1 MGEAHPL
8 LQPDVLAAVERA
20 GSEHRGRRWVSRG
33 FTSLDDRASH
43 PCGILR
49 GVPFSVFAKL
59 GADARE
65 QFTAELA
72 GLRLISRAA
81 PVRVPVPVAGGL
93 VDAGAGV
100 LLLLY
105 EALPERPPEAREPA
119 DWRSIGYTLA
129 ALHQTGHERFG
140 LDGPRGF
147 FGLLPQDNRPVPENR
162 WAWFF
167 RERRLRPMLRAA
179 VDSGH
184 LPPDLAAGVAAIAAR
199 LPGLVGQE
207 PRPSLLHG
215 DAQQNN
221 FVSTETGAV
230 VIDAAPSFGH
240 PEGRPGPGRLLPAGA
255 GRRARR
261 LPGDPARRPGIRRP
275 PRTVAAAR
283 LPRRRRGRR
292 CHPLRPDLPGPPVRR
307 DTAIPL
313 AARRGTGRRRRP
325 AGSGAPPTGRCCTC
339 RSRRPARRPARP
351 GWRRPVRGV
360 IGGQALGLAQHVL
373 LPGQVVETGVP
384 PVRQLH
390 VLSGLLVAPPPG
402 PAALVLV
409 NAQVRDRSSRLA
421 QDPVR
426 GGGAPPPHPGTR
438 CAVLRGAVSAGQVPS
453 EMCSTALP

>member
-20 GSEHRGRRWVSRG
+20 GSEHRGRHWASRG

-100 LLLLY
+100 LLLY
-105 EALPERPPEAREPA
+105 EALPERPPEAREAA

-199 LPGLVGQE
+199 LPGLAGQE

-240 PEGRPGPGRLLPAGA
+240 PEADLALVDYFQPVPDDVLGAYREILPVDPGFA
-255 GRRARR
+255 GRRELWR
-261 LPGDPARRPGIRRP
+261 LPAY
-275 PRTVAAAR
+275 
-283 LPRRRRGRR
+283 
-292 CHPLRPDLPGPPVRR
+292 
-307 DTAIPL
+307 L
-313 AARRGTGRRRRP
+313 AAVAVVGATPFGRTYLDR
-325 AGSGAPPTGRCCTC
+325 
-339 RSRRPARRPARP
+339 
-351 GWRRPVRGV
+351 
-360 IGGQALGLAQHVL
+360 
-373 LPGQVVETGVP
+373 
-384 PVRQLH
+384 
-390 VLSGLLVAPPPG
+390 LS
-402 PAALVLV
+402 AAI
-409 NAQVRDRSSRLA
+409 RLY
-421 QDPVR
+421 R
-426 GGGAPPPHPGTR
+426 
-438 CAVLRGAVSAGQVPS
+438 
-453 EMCSTALP
+453 